1 MSEVQE
7 PETDNVEPNVLLES
21 QEIGE
26 DEIEKLKGDTVG
38 DTLYSGKWIIDIL
51 LSISKVL
58 EDGWN
63 EKVEYDLCTL
73 WDMTA
78 EKDVVNFLVDNDFLK
93 IAEFAL
99 NSSEEPRFTEI
110 ILGIIGNMTCEPSVL
125 DVLGEK
131 EELLETILRLL
142 SSEDAATLVQILRLL
157 RSALWN
163 IQINPESKWRVNL
176 RNSTFL
182 REVVPFILKSSTNEE
197 LLIATTSFLRSSAE
211 IDLSSGKTLLDE
223 LFESSSFVSGMLES
237 FEEVFP
243 QDEAPYSSSTLK
255 YLEDWLELFSIVRKG
270 HQIHQEILQED
281 NLNRTVEILR
291 RILASFIDP
300 WNLYPLDE
308 TKASCVHR
316 CAEMILDFR
325 WKGFLRADSTVDIDA
340 TVLKIIVSIN
350 TAMKEEEEY
359 SKETMGE
366 LLKYLVGYWI
376 EVSKI
381 SSADEIIKILKI
393 NEEPVIDHTINL
405 LKSKIPAEK
414 MISIINGLP
423 NK

>member
-7 PETDNVEPNVLLES
+7 SENDKLES
-21 QEIGE
+21 NAVLEAQEIAE
-26 DEIEKLKGDTVG
+26 DEIEKLKGDIVG
-38 DTLYSGKWIIDIL
+38 DTLYSGKWIISIL
-51 LSISKVL
+51 LSISKVS

-63 EKVEYDLCTL
+63 EKVENDLCTL
-73 WDMTA
+73 WDMTT
-78 EKDVVNFLVDNDFLK
+78 EKDIVNFLVDNDFFK
-93 IAEFAL
+93 IAELAL

-142 SSEDAATLVQILRLL
+142 SSEDTATLVQILRLL
-157 RSALWN
+157 RCALWN
-163 IQINPESKWRVNL
+163 IQTNPESKWRANL

-211 IDLSSGKTLLDE
+211 IDLPSGKTLLDD
-223 LFESSSFVSGMLES
+223 LFESSSFLPGMLES

-243 QDEAPYSSSTLK
+243 QEEAPYSASTLK
-255 YLEDWLELFSIVRKG
+255 YLEDWLELFSILRKG

-281 NLNRTVEILR
+281 NLSRTVEILR
-291 RILASFIDP
+291 RILSSFIDP
-300 WNLYPLDE
+300 WNFYPLDE

-325 WKGFLRADSTVDIDA
+325 WKGFLRVDSTADIDA
-340 TVLKIIVSIN
+340 TILKIIVSIN
-350 TAMKEEEEY
+350 TAMKEEEED
-359 SKETMGE
+359 SKETMEE
-366 LLKYLVGYWI
+366 LLKYLEGYWI
-376 EVSKI
+376 EISKI
-381 SSADEIIKILKI
+381 SSVDEIIKILKT
-393 NEEPVIDHTINL
+393 NEKAVIDHAINL
-405 LKSKIPAEK
+405 LKSKIPADK
-414 MISIINGLP
+414 INSVINELP